1 VEVAITTNEASV
13 DLLSTLQD
21 RLEEARREK
30 GVSVA
35 EARAAIQRLTGLSR
49 ATMTHWWN
57 GKAKEPRGGA
67 AVRAAEYLGVNPLW
81 LAQGRG
87 PKRTNG
93 KGERTMPVP
102 KDVHLDE
109 EEIATCLR
117 LAAQM
122 TDRARA
128 IWFIQGQGLVEL
140 TRRPSRANPYGTP
153 RAAAKGKGAVAA
165 AVKGPA
171 PATRSRSPLDL
182 TTCLSCPFRLLP
194 FVGLGL
200 FFC

>member
-1 VEVAITTNEASV
+1 MTTNDTV
-13 DLLSTLQD
+13 NMFTTLLK
-21 RLEEARREK
+21 RLEEARADK

-35 EARAAIQRLTGLSR
+35 EARAAIRKMTGLSN

-57 GKAKEPRGGA
+57 GAAKEPRGA
-67 AVRAAEYLGVNPLW
+67 ATVRAAEYLGVNPLW
-81 LAQGRG
+81 LARGLG
-87 PKRTNG
+87 PKRPANG
-93 KGERTMPVP
+93 KGEKTMPVP

-140 TRRPSRANPYGTP
+140 TRRPSRANPYGMPAKGKAKGATA
-153 RAAAKGKGAVAA
+153 AAAKGPAA
-165 AVKGPA
+165 RRK
-171 PATRSRSPLDL
+171 RSKP
-182 TTCLSCPFRLLP
+182 P
-194 FVGLGL
+194 
-200 FFC
+200 